1 MEPKAAAI
9 VRPHQT
15 LQKKEEDLIYTLT
28 TYMRLHRATREV
40 NMRKKKGKTVVKK
53 AKQ

>member
-15 LQKKEEDLIYTLT
+15 LQKKEEDLIYTLNNIQKDYIEPQEKST
-28 TYMRLHRATREV
+28 
-40 NMRKKKGKTVVKK
+40 
-53 AKQ
+53 